1 MESHRLDVVKNIKQ
15 VGLDG
20 VRVRGLAQDL
30 QQGRVRYEEKTR
42 KQQSLLLQVTENTNL
57 LAAVH

>member
-1 MESHRLDVVKNIKQ
+1 MEFDTFDVIKDVEK

-30 QQGRVRYEEKTR
+30 QQSRVRNKEETWK
-42 KQQSLLLQVTENTNL
+42 L
-57 LAAVH
+57 